1 MNTPFTLAG
10 VEKVFVHRSV
20 VDAVH
25 AHLRDAGAHG
35 CEAAAFWAGEI
46 TNVGTA
52 VAHSAFV
59 PRQISARSDSGL
71 LVSIS
76 GEDLFHMNVQLHQN
90 NLQLIAQIHSHPGS
104 AYHSETDDELAVM
117 TQVGGLSIVVPD
129 FAQDDFGLGSV
140 AIYRRTQEGWM
151 KVPPAKIRNLI
162 EIVED

>member
-1 MNTPFTLAG
+1 MKTPFTLAG

-25 AHLRDAGAHG
+25 AHLRDAGDYG
-35 CEAAAFWAGEI
+35 YEAVAFWAGEI
-46 TNVGTA
+46 TNVGIA
-52 VAHSAFV
+52 VAHTACV

-76 GEDLFHMNVQLHQN
+76 GEDLFHMNVRLHQN

-104 AYHSETDDELAVM
+104 AYHSETDDDLAVM
-117 TQVGGLSIVVPD
+117 TQIGGLSIVVPD
-129 FAQDDFGLGSV
+129 FAQAEFELGSV
-140 AIYRRTQEGWM
+140 AIYRRTHEGWM
-151 KVPPAKIRNLI
+151 NLSPTKVRTLI